1 MTGMPAWGKSMD
13 DESIWGMVAFLQRLP
28 GMPADQYHELVE
40 ASEGHTHGAA
50 DAAVDEHADD
60 ACPRRWL
67 GARTQGLKEEYDMI
81 RFIALTLAALSLLPG
96 LALAHTPQIDVPE
109 AAQAAAATV
118 DRFFDALSAGD
129 LERAGA
135 ELDPQV
141 IILES
146 GGAEHS
152 AAEYLGGHA
161 RDDAE
166 FLKAA
171 QQNLGRRIGQGQR

>member
-1 MTGMPAWGKSMD
+1 
-13 DESIWGMVAFLQRLP
+13 
-28 GMPADQYHELVE
+28 
-40 ASEGHTHGAA
+40 
-50 DAAVDEHADD
+50 
-60 ACPRRWL
+60 
-67 GARTQGLKEEYDMI
+67 MI
-81 RFIALTLAALSLLPG
+81 RFVALTLIALSLVPG
-96 LALAHTPQIDVPE
+96 LALGDTPQIDVSE

-118 DRFFDALSAGD
+118 DRFFAALSAGD
-129 LERAGA
+129 LGRAGA

-166 FLKAA
+166 FLKTA
-171 QQNLGRRIGQGQR
+171 QQNLGRRTGRVSGNLAWIASESELHVQQDGKPMTIVSTETMVLRSTDAGWKIVHIHWSSRVRK